1 MNVAPSWI
9 FDGSPIPDPFGYGER
24 AMRFMR
30 KLQHPKST
38 HPTQAFQLDEWQER
52 IIRRVYG
59 DVHPDGVRKIR
70 TVYLRVARGNRKT
83 SLVAGLV
90 CLHLFGPEQV
100 TGGRGIAAA
109 VDQAQAR
116 LTWEEAS
123 GLVEMSKTLR
133 ETIVKREA
141 PVFSLRNPKSKSA
154 FEAVS
159 SDGKSKH
166 GKTPTFVVTDEIH
179 AWGHS
184 RELWAALKTGLSKVP
199 NSLHWITTTAGAGQD
214 GIAFAQE
221 VYARDVALGNIKDES
236 FLPIIFEIEEDDDWK
251 SEAAWHKAN
260 PGLRYGYP
268 DIAGLRSMVL
278 QAKRDPAARVEFEQ
292 YHCNRWADGVASTW
306 LDMAVYDEGA
316 EPIDDDALL
325 GEPAWIG
332 VDYGAVNDLSA
343 IVAAFPVDDRF
354 IVKCWG
360 LAPED
365 GLRKKADSDQAAYL
379 HWRDEGHLIVS
390 PGHIV
395 DRRDLAAK
403 LRELCKLYDVRE
415 IAFDPYK
422 LRETMAELAEEGL
435 PAVEFKQNWEML
447 GTAILKMQETILAGK
462 LCHGGHPILR
472 AHFAAVVT
480 TPDRNGNSYFHK
492 GRSRSRIDAA
502 VAATM
507 AVARAAEGDSGRS
520 IYEGD
525 DRPDGFL
532 MLEGGF

>member
-1 MNVAPSWI
+1 MSVAPSWI
-9 FDGSPIPDPFGYGER
+9 FDGSEIPDPHGYGQR
-24 AMRFMR
+24 AVDFLR
-30 KLQHPKST
+30 KLKHPKS
-38 HPTQAFQLDEWQER
+38 PLARQAFQLDEWQER
-52 IIRRVYG
+52 IVRRVYG
-59 DVHPDGVRKIR
+59 DVLPDGSRRTK

-90 CLHLFGPEQV
+90 CLHLFGPERRI
-100 TGGRGIAAA
+100 GGRAIAAA
-109 VDQAQAR
+109 VDQTQAK
-116 LTWEEAS
+116 LTWEEAC
-123 GLVEMSKTLR
+123 GIVDMSPTLSER
-133 ETIVKREA
+133 IVKREA
-141 PVFSLRNPKSKSA
+141 PLFALRHPVSKSV

-214 GIAFAQE
+214 GIAWQQE
-221 VYARDVALGNIKDES
+221 IYARDVASGAAVDET
-236 FLPIIFEIEEDDDWK
+236 FLPIIFEIDEADDWK

-268 DIAGLRSMVL
+268 DLAGLRSMVL

-292 YHCNRWADGVASTW
+292 YHCNRWADGAASTW
-306 LDMAVYDEGA
+306 LDMGVYDEGA
-316 EPIDDDALL
+316 DPIDDDALL
-325 GEPAWIG
+325 GQPAWLG

-343 IVAAFPVDDRF
+343 IVAAFPDDGRF
-354 IVKCWG
+354 IVKCWA

-365 GLRKKADSDQAAYL
+365 GLRRKADADQAAYL
-379 HWRDEGHLIVS
+379 QWRDDGHLIVS
-390 PGHIV
+390 PGQIV
-395 DRRDLAAK
+395 DRRILADK
-403 LRELCKLYDVRE
+403 IRELCELYDVRE

-435 PAVEFKQNWEML
+435 PAVEFKQSWDIL
-447 GTAILKMQETILAGK
+447 GPAIQMIQEIILSGK
-462 LCHGGHPILR
+462 LAHGGNPLLR

-480 TPDRNGNSYFHK
+480 VTDKNQNPSFHK

-507 AVARAAEGDSGRS
+507 AVARAAQGDSGRS
-520 IYEGD
+520 IYNSE
-525 DRPDGFL
+525 DRPDGL
-532 MLEGGF
+532 LIIDGGF